1 MLYTCYDNPSKYW
14 NTNQII
20 VTMHDGTYQ
29 IIVTMDH
36 GWQSENGCL
45 HGEDWENGWKDH
57 TQKRLFWG
65 FSPSFIKTKK

>member
-1 MLYTCYDNPSKYW
+1 M
-14 NTNQII
+14 
-20 VTMHDGTYQ
+20 TMHDGTYQ

-45 HGEDWENGWKDH
+45 YGEDWENGWKDH

-65 FSPSFIKTKK
+65 FSPSFIKTKKIKIKNKSGCQICNLHT

>member
-1 MLYTCYDNPSKYW
+1 M
-14 NTNQII
+14 
-20 VTMHDGTYQ
+20 TMHDGTYQ

-45 HGEDWENGWKDH
+45 YGEDWENGWKDH